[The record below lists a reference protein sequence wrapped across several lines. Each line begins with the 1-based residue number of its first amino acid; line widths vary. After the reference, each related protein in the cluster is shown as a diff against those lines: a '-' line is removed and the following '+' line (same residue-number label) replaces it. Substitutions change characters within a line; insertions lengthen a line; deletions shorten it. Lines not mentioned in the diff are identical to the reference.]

1 MLEIIIVIVIVVA
14 ALLILLRTFLKK
26 GAKPCPGGR
35 AACDSQ
41 SGRSSPQ
48 APLKEDKCPETTD
61 SSEAR

>member
-1 MLEIIIVIVIVVA
+1 MVEIIIVIVIVIA

-41 SGRSSPQ
+41 ARKASAVTLPD
-48 APLKEDKCPETTD
+48 EDKCPEAPD
-61 SSEAR
+61 SPEGR